1 MEVLS
6 QAKFVR
12 VSIKKARP
20 VADVVRGMNA
30 QEAVVQLRNMSVRAA
45 GEVLKVV
52 NSAIANAENN
62 FNLDKNALIISKIT
76 VDGGPALKRMRF
88 TGRSH
93 IAPIHKPT
101 SHITVVVSGD
111 VKTKKAEGKAEAPK
125 KQTETAE
132 DHKLEVER
140 PGAPQNDNLKNLSN
154 VKAKNNFFRRKT
166 G

>member
-1 MEVLS
+1 MEVS
-6 QAKFVR
+6 AQAKFVR

-20 VADVVRGMNA
+20 VADVIRGMNA
-30 QEAVVQLRNMSVRAA
+30 SEALVQLRNMSVRAA

-62 FNLDKNALIISKIT
+62 FNLDKNELTISKIT
-76 VDGGPALKRMRF
+76 IDGGPALKRMRF

-93 IAPIHKPT
+93 IAPIKKPT

-111 VKTKKAEGKAEAPK
+111 VKTKKVAGKADEAK
-125 KQTETAE
+125 KAAATTEE
-132 DHKLEVER
+132 HKLEVER
-140 PGAPQNDNLKNLSN
+140 PEVMKNDNLKAMSN